1 MSGQITARD
10 RPGAGSPPR
19 VHRRSSR
26 DYAVVR
32 SAAATL
38 LGVSALAA
46 GCAGPQHR
54 QQVAG
59 PARPCTIATTIGA
72 DKPAKDRVYPAEYW
86 FALLL
91 QGYQM
96 SGELARPSRSCGGE
110 PVALEL
116 DGCAGN
122 EPATRNPPS
131 VTVSSRDLVV
141 MNLGDARRLVWA
153 ITDRLSDGQA
163 EGPVA
168 VAEIEAQGIAVRV
181 SGTLRAYPENAS
193 LRLARLGTGTVLVA
207 EGEVCAKPGQC
218 ERATRV
224 VPMIGDHFVAKP
236 LVDDKNACL
245 GPAFFPLRQ
254 GGVAHGRKRAKYEV
268 QVSITY
274 GTDNIA
280 IREQLALTGAEPV
293 SDPASG
299 SFVTRVQA
307 ERQLTLKDGN
317 LVATAPSV
325 LARWL
330 AAQ

>member
-1 MSGQITARD
+1 LS
-10 RPGAGSPPR
+10 
-19 VHRRSSR
+19 HRIV
-26 DYAVVR
+26 AV
-32 SAAATL
+32 AATPTL
-38 LGVSALAA
+38 FALIAVGAVTA

-54 QQVAG
+54 QVPG
-59 PARPCTIATTIGA
+59 PARACTIATTMGA
-72 DKPAKDRVYPAEYW
+72 DKPVKDRVYPAEYW

-96 SGELARPSRSCGGE
+96 SGELARPTKSCSGA
-110 PVALEL
+110 PIALEI
-116 DGCAGN
+116 DGCAGDVL
-122 EPATRNPPS
+122 ATPSPPP
-131 VTVSSRDLVV
+131 VTLSARDLVV

-153 ITDRLSDGQA
+153 ITDRLSDGEA

-168 VAEIEAQGIAVRV
+168 LVEIEAQGIAVRV
-181 SGTLRAYPENAS
+181 SGTLRSYPESAS

-224 VPMIGDHFVAKP
+224 VPMIGDRFVPKT
-236 LVDDKNACL
+236 LVDDKGACL

-254 GGVAHGRKRAKYEV
+254 GGIAHGRKHAKYEV

-274 GTDNIA
+274 GPDNIA
-280 IREQLALTGAEPV
+280 LREQLALTGAEPAA
-293 SDPASG
+293 DPASG

-307 ERQLTLKDGN
+307 DRQLTLKDGT

-325 LARWL
+325 LSRWL

>member
-1 MSGQITARD
+1 LSHQTL
-10 RPGAGSPPR
+10 
-19 VHRRSSR
+19 V
-26 DYAVVR
+26 AVI
-32 SAAATL
+32 AAAVMT
-38 LGVSALAA
+38 A

-54 QQVAG
+54 QVPGA
-59 PARPCTIATTIGA
+59 ARACTIATTIGA
-72 DKPAKDRVYPAEYW
+72 DKPIKDRVYPAEYW

-96 SGELARPSRSCGGE
+96 TGELARPTKSCSGT
-110 PVALEL
+110 PVALEI
-116 DGCAGN
+116 DGCAGDVLVT
-122 EPATRNPPS
+122 PSAPP
-131 VTVSSRDLVV
+131 VTLSSRDLVV
-141 MNLGDARRLVWA
+141 INLGDARRLVWA
-153 ITDRLSDGQA
+153 ITDRLSDGEA

-168 VAEIEAQGIAVRV
+168 LAEIEAQGIAVRA
-181 SGTLRAYPENAS
+181 SGTLRAYPESAS

-224 VPMIGDHFVAKP
+224 VPMIGDRFVPKT
-236 LVDDKNACL
+236 LVDDKGACL

-254 GGVAHGRKRAKYEV
+254 GGIAHGRKHAKYEV

-274 GTDNIA
+274 GPDNIA
-280 IREQLALTGAEPV
+280 LREQLALTGAEPS

-307 ERQLTLKDGN
+307 DRQLTLKDGT

-325 LARWL
+325 LSRWL

>member
-1 MSGQITARD
+1 MRRQWRGRRRVA
-10 RPGAGSPPR
+10 GAAMGL
-19 VHRRSSR
+19 
-26 DYAVVR
+26 VV
-32 SAAATL
+32 L
-38 LGVSALAA
+38 A
-46 GCAGPQHR
+46 GCAGPR
-54 QQVAG
+54 RPAPTVAG

-72 DKPAKDRVYPAEYW
+72 DKPAKDRVFPAQYW

-96 SGELARPSRSCGGE
+96 SGELARPARSCNGA
-110 PVALEL
+110 PVNLDA
-116 DGCAGN
+116 DGCPG
-122 EPATRNPPS
+122 ELLATRVAPGPTVAARD
-131 VTVSSRDLVV
+131 VTVV
-141 MNLGDARRLVWA
+141 NLGDARRLVWA

-168 VAEIEAQGIAVRV
+168 IAEIEAQGIAVHA
-181 SGTLRAYPENAS
+181 SGILRAYPENAS

-207 EGEVCAKPGQC
+207 EGEVCTKPGSC

-224 VPMIGDHFVAKP
+224 VPLIGDRFVAKA
-236 LVDDKNACL
+236 LVDDKGVCL
-245 GPAFFPLRQ
+245 GPAFFPVRQ
-254 GGVAHGRKRAKYEV
+254 DGVAQGRKHAKYEI

-280 IREQLALTGAEPV
+280 IREQLALSGADAGGDPNV
-293 SDPASG
+293 S

-307 ERQLTLKDGN
+307 ERQLTLRDGN

-330 AAQ
+330 AQQQK

>member
-1 MSGQITARD
+1 LVFLAFAVAGAGACGNRPRPAS
-10 RPGAGSPPR
+10 PGA
-19 VHRRSSR
+19 
-26 DYAVVR
+26 
-32 SAAATL
+32 
-38 LGVSALAA
+38 
-46 GCAGPQHR
+46 
-54 QQVAG
+54 
-59 PARPCTIATTIGA
+59 ARPCTIATTISG
-72 DKPAKDRVYPAEYW
+72 DKPVRDRLYPAEYW

-96 SGELARPSRSCGGE
+96 SGELARPAKSCTGA
-110 PVALEL
+110 PIALEI
-116 DGCAGN
+116 DGCVN
-122 EPATRNPPS
+122 QEQATRNPAS
-131 VTVSSRDLVV
+131 VVVSPRDVVV

-153 ITDRLSDGQA
+153 ITDRYSDGQA

-168 VAEIEAQGIAVRV
+168 LAEIEAQGIAVRA
-181 SGTLRAYPENAS
+181 SGVLRAYPENAS

-207 EGEVCAKPGQC
+207 EGEVCSKPGSC

-224 VPMIGDHFVAKP
+224 VPMEGDHFVAKP
-236 LVDDKNACL
+236 LVDDKGACL

-254 GGVAHGRKRAKYEV
+254 GGVARGRKRAKYEV

-274 GTDNIA
+274 GPDNIA
-280 IREQLALTGAEPV
+280 IREQLALTATEAAA
-293 SDPASG
+293 DPAAG

-330 AAQ
+330 AQQ

>member
-1 MSGQITARD
+1 VGRYA
-10 RPGAGSPPR
+10 SPCR
-19 VHRRSSR
+19 GWQR
-26 DYAVVR
+26 
-32 SAAATL
+32 AAATL
-38 LGVSALAA
+38 LAAAALAG

-54 QQVAG
+54 QVPG

-96 SGELARPSRSCGGE
+96 SGDLARPTRSCGGA
-110 PVALEL
+110 PVALPL
-116 DGCAGN
+116 DGCAG
-122 EPATRNPPS
+122 EPAATLNPPA

-168 VAEIEAQGIAVRV
+168 LAEIEPQGIAVRV
-181 SGTLRAYPENAS
+181 SGTLRAYPESAS

-207 EGEVCAKPGQC
+207 DGEVCAKPGQC

-224 VPMIGDHFVAKP
+224 VPMIGDRFVAKP
-236 LVDDKNACL
+236 LVDDKGACL

-254 GGVAHGRKRAKYEV
+254 GGVARGHKHAKYEV

-274 GTDNIA
+274 GPDNIA

-325 LARWL
+325 LSRWL
-330 AAQ
+330 ASQ